1 MAVFDANL
9 MLRNTTTAIS
19 TTVTGSFVDLGP
31 GGEPAQGLTIRANVN
46 TANANGDTLVLKY
59 DFSDDGTNPLESVT
73 LPTITGT
80 NARSGNGVETLTRT
94 AFKRRYV
101 RYVAT
106 VTGASAN
113 FGVVPIGVDAGE
125 YATAR

>member
-9 MLRNTTTAIS
+9 MVRSPSTLSTTT
-19 TTVTGSFVDLGP
+19 TGSFVDLGA
-31 GGEPAQGLTIRANVN
+31 GGEPARGLTIRANVN
-46 TANANGDTLVLKY
+46 TANTNGDTLVLKY
-59 DFSDDGTNPLESVT
+59 DFSDDGTNVAESVT
-73 LPTITGT
+73 MPTITGT
-80 NARSGNGVETLTRT
+80 AARAAGGVEQLCRT

-113 FGVVPIGVDAGE
+113 FGPVPIGVEAGE
-125 YATAR
+125 YAQAR

>member
-9 MLRNTTTAIS
+9 MLRNTTTALS
-19 TTVTGSFVDLGP
+19 TTVTGSFVDLGL

-46 TANANGDTLVLKY
+46 TANANADTLVLKY
-59 DFSDDGTNPLESVT
+59 DFSDDGTNVQESVT
-73 LPTITGT
+73 LPAITGT
-80 NARSGNGVETLTRT
+80 NARSGNGVESLART

-106 VTGASAN
+106 VTGSAPN

-125 YATAR
+125 YAPAR